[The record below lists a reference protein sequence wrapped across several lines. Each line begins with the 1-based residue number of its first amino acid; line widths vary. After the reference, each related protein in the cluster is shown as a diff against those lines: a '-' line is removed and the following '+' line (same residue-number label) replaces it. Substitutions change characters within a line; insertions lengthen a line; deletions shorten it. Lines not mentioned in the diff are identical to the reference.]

1 MKIVISDIETEGL
14 DDCKKLWLCGGKDL
28 TTGEIHKFENC
39 HEDPVAKA
47 AAIKWYES
55 ADLIVG
61 HNFVQFDAPM
71 LNKLLKPRLIDPRK
85 IIDTVIISRLVDYD
99 IPIPKGAK
107 KRHSLQAWGMRL
119 GKYKGEFNEF
129 DKFSNEM
136 VELRRHD
143 ADPRRPLRCLQS
155 NFARALLSH
164 HRAPVAR
171 YTRPPPGQ
179 NPKDR

>member
-14 DDCKKLWLCGGKDL
+14 HDCKKLWLCGGKDL

-47 AAIKWYES
+47 AAIEWYES

-119 GKYKGEFNEF
+119 GKYKGEFNDF
-129 DKFSNEM
+129 DNFSNEM
-136 VELRRHD
+136 VEYWYGDIEVTDALYKHFSSVIWDNDWSLSLRTECYDHKGR
-143 ADPRRPLRCLQS
+143 
-155 NFARALLSH
+155 
-164 HRAPVAR
+164 
-171 YTRPPPGQ
+171 
-179 NPKDR
+179 

>member
-47 AAIKWYES
+47 AAIEWYES

-71 LNKLLKPRLIDPRK
+71 WAYVTPTTNCCCGCIHRFCCKF
-85 IIDTVIISRLVDYD
+85 
-99 IPIPKGAK
+99 
-107 KRHSLQAWGMRL
+107 
-119 GKYKGEFNEF
+119 GENWCC
-129 DKFSNEM
+129 S
-136 VELRRHD
+136 
-143 ADPRRPLRCLQS
+143 
-155 NFARALLSH
+155 
-164 HRAPVAR
+164 
-171 YTRPPPGQ
+171 G
-179 NPKDR
+179 